1 MHVSMKMLLAVKAC
15 RLSAFYVYAFI
26 PIYLY
31 WVYKLFSVFR
41 SVQTALDVS
50 FSWWKRELHSLE
62 VLQYFLSGLNNSQ
75 KRAKIW
81 QLELIWVGRKYFFSS
96 NAVRSLPQV
105 EAFIWIWITVSSG
118 HPSPELPFRN
128 PVWWACL
135 RWQSIHSAW
144 AELCCLQ
151 NNVLY
156 AWHPSS
162 LKCME
167 TIFKLFLSVQPVCW
181 QKGYDIFRSKKGSHS
196 PLPEW
201 EVGKEAAPCVP
212 VRMLLPS
219 AVGEPLL
226 AQIASCWDVYRE
238 AVNDEVDLAGSCPAF
253 AASSK
258 GFCAKKTS
266 ACWLAAC
273 LVLQVN
279 HSPGSQTAWILAKDL
294 VNVIDCSCHVCK
306 PLVQ

>member
-31 WVYKLFSVFR
+31 WVYKFFSVFR
-41 SVQTALDVS
+41 SVHTALDVS

-75 KRAKIW
+75 KRATIW

-96 NAVRSLPQV
+96 NVVRSLLQV
-105 EAFIWIWITVSSG
+105 EAFIWILITVSSG

-135 RWQSIHSAW
+135 RWQSINSAW

-181 QKGYDIFRSKKGSHS
+181 QKGSDIFRSKKGSHS

-226 AQIASCWDVYRE
+226 AQQLLAETCTESCELWSASNRVMSCICCLQQRFLCRG
-238 AVNDEVDLAGSCPAF
+238 DECMLAGCLLG
-253 AASSK
+253 SS
-258 GFCAKKTS
+258 GES
-266 ACWLAAC
+266 QPWLS
-273 LVLQVN
+273 N
-279 HSPGSQTAWILAKDL
+279 HLNIG
-294 VNVIDCSCHVCK
+294 
-306 PLVQ
+306 